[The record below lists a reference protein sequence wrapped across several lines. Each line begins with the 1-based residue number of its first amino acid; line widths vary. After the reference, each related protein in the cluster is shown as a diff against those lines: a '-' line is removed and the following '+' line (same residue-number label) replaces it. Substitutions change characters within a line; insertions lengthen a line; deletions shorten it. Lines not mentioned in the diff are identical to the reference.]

1 MTASDWPASHWT
13 VPPFGLGT
21 FRLKDQVVR
30 DSVRD
35 ALELGY
41 RAIDTAQGYGNEAE
55 IGETIAQSG
64 VKREDLFITTKI
76 KPDNYS
82 ADKLVSSLRESL
94 EKLQTDA
101 VDLTLIHWPAPRG
114 PVSAEEY
121 LGALA
126 DAQAQGLT
134 RHIGVSNFTIA
145 LLKQAR
151 ELLGDRAIATNQV
164 EIHPYLQNRKLAEFA
179 RQEGI
184 HLTSYMTLAVGR
196 VMEDEVM
203 GEIAAAH
210 GATPAQVALAW
221 AMGQGF
227 SVIPSSTRRE
237 HLESNMK
244 ALDLKL
250 TDEDME
256 RIAALDGRG
265 ERLANPASVAPDWD

>member
-1 MTASDWPASHWT
+1 MTATDWT

-41 RAIDTAQGYGNEAE
+41 RAIDTAQGYSNEGE

-64 VKREDLFITTKI
+64 VKRDDLFITTKI

-82 ADKLVSSLRESL
+82 ADKLVPSLRESL
-94 EKLQTDA
+94 DKLQMDA

-126 DAQAQGLT
+126 DAHSQGLT
-134 RHIGVSNFTIA
+134 RKIGVSNFTIA

-151 ELLGDRAIATNQV
+151 ELLGDVPIATNQV
-164 EIHPYLQNRKLAEFA
+164 EIHPYLQNRKLADFA

-184 HLTSYMTLAVGR
+184 HLTSYMTLAVGK
-196 VMEDEVM
+196 VMEDDVLKD
-203 GEIAAAH
+203 IARAH
-210 GATPAQVALAW
+210 DANPAQVALAW
-221 AMGQGF
+221 ALQQGF
-227 SVIPSSTRRE
+227 SVIPSSTKRD
-237 HLESNMK
+237 HLASNMK
-244 ALDLKL
+244 ALDLRL
-250 TDEDME
+250 SDEDMG
-256 RIAALDGRG
+256 RIVALDGQG

>member
-1 MTASDWPASHWT
+1 MT
-13 VPPFGLGT
+13 VPKFGLGT

-41 RAIDTAQGYGNEAE
+41 RAIDTAQGYNNEGE
-55 IGETIAQSG
+55 IGQTIADSG
-64 VKREDLFITTKI
+64 VKRDDLYITTKI

-82 ADKLVSSLRESL
+82 ADKLVPSLRESL
-94 EKLQTDA
+94 DKLGVDA

-114 PVSAEEY
+114 PVSAAEY

-134 RHIGVSNFTIA
+134 REIGVSNFTVA

-151 ELLGDRAIATNQV
+151 ELLGDRVIATNQV

-179 RQEGI
+179 QQEGI
-184 HLTSYMTLAVGR
+184 HLTSYMTLAVGK
-196 VMEDEVM
+196 VMEDDVLKD
-203 GEIAAAH
+203 IAKAH
-210 GATPAQVALAW
+210 GSSPAQVALAW
-221 AMGQGF
+221 AMGQGY
-227 SVIPSSTRRE
+227 SVIPSSTSRD
-237 HLESNMK
+237 HLASNMK

-250 TDEDME
+250 TDEDMT
-256 RIAALDGRG
+256 RIAALDGQG
-265 ERLANPASVAPDWD
+265 ERLANPPSVAPDWD

>member
-1 MTASDWPASHWT
+1 MTATENWT

-64 VKREDLFITTKI
+64 VARSELYITTKI

-82 ADKLVSSLRESL
+82 AGKLVSSLRESL
-94 EKLQTDA
+94 DKLQTDA

-126 DAQAQGLT
+126 DAHSQGLT
-134 RHIGVSNFTIA
+134 RHIGVSNFTID

-151 ELLGDRAIATNQV
+151 ELLGDVPITTNQV
-164 EIHPYLQNRKLAEFA
+164 EIHPYLQNRRLAEFA
-179 RQEGI
+179 DQQGI
-184 HLTSYMTLAVGR
+184 HLTSYMTLAVGK
-196 VMEDEVM
+196 VMEDDVLKD
-203 GEIAAAH
+203 IAGAH

-221 AMGQGF
+221 AMRRGF
-227 SVIPSSTRRE
+227 SVIPSSTKRE
-237 HLESNMK
+237 HLASNMK

-250 TDEDME
+250 TDEDMR
-256 RIAALDGRG
+256 RIAELDGQG
-265 ERLANPASVAPDWD
+265 ERLANPASVAPDWDY